1 MSNSVRS
8 TFLADCDTNNS
19 TASTETFVAFSSRLV
34 RLFERKL
41 QTMSDGIRNQLPM
54 MNPLDCPLLRLR
66 NLSNSLELYPFFHHL
81 ISYEKDVLLDH
92 IETSILEDF
101 IEF

>member
-1 MSNSVRS
+1 M
-8 TFLADCDTNNS
+8 
-19 TASTETFVAFSSRLV
+19 FVAFSSRLV

-41 QTMSDGIRNQLPM
+41 QTISDVIREQLPM
-54 MNPLDCPLLRLR
+54 INPLDCPLLRLR

-81 ISYEKDVLLDH
+81 ISYENNSSPQREVLSDH
-92 IETSILEDF
+92 IETNILEDF